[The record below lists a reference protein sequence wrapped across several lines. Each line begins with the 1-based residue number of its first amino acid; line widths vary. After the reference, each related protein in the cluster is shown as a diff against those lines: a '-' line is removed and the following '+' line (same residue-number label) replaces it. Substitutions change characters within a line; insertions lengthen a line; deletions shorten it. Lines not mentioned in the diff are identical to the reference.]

1 MCIDVKIGELFLTLT
16 GVLMWIVTVVLQELM
31 EEDLKREL
39 ARNEL
44 ATKMAL
50 AKEHEAHEAKRRA
63 QDAQVMMAAMLTKY
77 ETMKS
82 KLDGAKT
89 ALAETATKTQAK
101 EEIIDKITAMKERI
115 ESYAN
120 KKLAV
125 DCLQDHVQMKMDHHT
140 MNSGDLIRDAREE
153 AEKYQKVQQAEEE
166 KAERVKQLQELMKQ
180 RENALEKSQKV
191 KVMLERQLEIGE
203 KRAAEQN
210 RIASAREKLLELK
223 MKELELQKAK
233 LARKK
238 IEQEE
243 KERATEDF
251 IAMIDKQL
259 EDMENNKTMNPKQKT
274 EAVSAIIERHF
285 NEEEKKEIQS
295 SKNKTGAVPKQ
306 SKTAKA
312 KTPEA
317 VTAKA
322 KSPEVPQSKAKKPN
336 KKGKSPDPKITIQ
349 ADADA
354 EKPEEASAKIAQT
367 SESLEIPAVNEEKGK
382 SPTPSKNK
390 NKKKNKNKN
399 KNKPATVDQK
409 PTEEQ
414 PEPEPTKV
422 KSPSPVKE
430 IVEQKT
436 VAEVTKPEASPA
448 AVQQQPAKT
457 AEQLKKDIAAYL
469 SKTPEQQMAEAQNPS
484 GEQKEEKMTEEQV
497 KSMVARVEG
506 KCENIR
512 DDIADMAM
520 SEQYLRTKQAL
531 LKAKKKE
538 QEMQIAQ
545 KMASIREEEV
555 IKMREKV
562 AKMQVDKYLFLL

>member
-1 MCIDVKIGELFLTLT
+1 MD
-16 GVLMWIVTVVLQELM
+16 
-31 EEDLKREL
+31 
-39 ARNEL
+39 
-44 ATKMAL
+44 
-50 AKEHEAHEAKRRA
+50 HH
-63 QDAQVMMAAMLTKY
+63 
-77 ETMKS
+77 TMNS
-82 KLDGAKT
+82 GAKT

-166 KAERVKQLQELMKQ
+166 KAERGKQMQELMKQ

-295 SKNKTGAVPKQ
+295 PKNKTGAVPKQ

-317 VTAKA
+317 VTAK
-322 KSPEVPQSKAKKPN
+322 
-336 KKGKSPDPKITIQ
+336 
-349 ADADA
+349 
-354 EKPEEASAKIAQT
+354 
-367 SESLEIPAVNEEKGK
+367 
-382 SPTPSKNK
+382 
-390 NKKKNKNKN
+390 
-399 KNKPATVDQK
+399 
-409 PTEEQ
+409 
-414 PEPEPTKV
+414 
-422 KSPSPVKE
+422 
-430 IVEQKT
+430 
-436 VAEVTKPEASPA
+436 
-448 AVQQQPAKT
+448 
-457 AEQLKKDIAAYL
+457 
-469 SKTPEQQMAEAQNPS
+469 
-484 GEQKEEKMTEEQV
+484 
-497 KSMVARVEG
+497 
-506 KCENIR
+506 
-512 DDIADMAM
+512 
-520 SEQYLRTKQAL
+520 
-531 LKAKKKE
+531 
-538 QEMQIAQ
+538 
-545 KMASIREEEV
+545 
-555 IKMREKV
+555 
-562 AKMQVDKYLFLL
+562 